1 MEYLKFIVTSDEFQ
15 TIFKLLLS
23 CFLTGIIGIERST
36 LNKPADFGTHTI
48 LGVSATLSVICSEY
62 LSSFYSLD
70 VARIPAAV
78 LTGIGFIGAGS
89 ILKTGTN
96 NIKGITTA
104 SGIFAVTCIGLC
116 VGSGYYIGA
125 IIATIIVYLLLA
137 YSHNIT
143 DNISRFETTD
153 LYIELD
159 KNSNDI
165 MIEIEKILAKDK
177 VQILRIDKKRMDNKN
192 KKIEAIEIEINYD
205 TKITSRGELLNKLIS
220 LDNVLSI
227 ETDKE

>member
-125 IIATIIVYLLLA
+125 IIATIIVYLFA
-137 YSHNIT
+137 
-143 DNISRFETTD
+143 
-153 LYIELD
+153 
-159 KNSNDI
+159 
-165 MIEIEKILAKDK
+165 
-177 VQILRIDKKRMDNKN
+177 
-192 KKIEAIEIEINYD
+192 
-205 TKITSRGELLNKLIS
+205 
-220 LDNVLSI
+220 SI
-227 ETDKE
+227 FS